1 MLQQAESHTS
11 SQVPQQPTVGTR
23 RSTRHNAGVQRLD
36 ESYEWNLMNL
46 SLGAVICNFGDEA
59 RKACKAELK
68 QLFEDKGVLKAV
80 QWRDL
85 TAEQRESVI
94 RSHMFLKEKHED
106 GRFVKLKGRMVAD
119 GHMQDKTVYS
129 DYSSPTAK
137 TRSVMTCLKLAAI
150 KDWDLL
156 KLDIAGAFL
165 CAPIDDKQEVFMS
178 LGAELAEKAVECMPY
193 LGEYLD
199 QQGRLV
205 VKVDKAMYGLIQS
218 ANLWYKEL
226 TRHLMS
232 HGFQKCKSDERM
244 LVKRMDNGEHIIILL
259 YVDDILVMG
268 KHAIIGTG

>member
-1 MLQQAESHTS
+1 
-11 SQVPQQPTVGTR
+11 
-23 RSTRHNAGVQRLD
+23 
-36 ESYEWNLMNL
+36 
-46 SLGAVICNFGDEA
+46 
-59 RKACKAELK
+59 
-68 QLFEDKGVLKAV
+68 
-80 QWRDL
+80 
-85 TAEQRESVI
+85 
-94 RSHMFLKEKHED
+94 
-106 GRFVKLKGRMVAD
+106 
-119 GHMQDKTVYS
+119 
-129 DYSSPTAK
+129 
-137 TRSVMTCLKLAAI
+137 
-150 KDWDLL
+150 
-156 KLDIAGAFL
+156 
-165 CAPIDDKQEVFMS
+165 MS

-218 ANLWYKEL
+218 AKLWYKEL